1 VQKIETKYPV
11 YNFDSLIYVIEE
23 CFSGSKFCLYFL
35 AIEHQQGNSN
45 KELSNLNMPKF
56 QH

>member
-11 YNFDSLIYVIEE
+11 YNSDSLIYVIEE